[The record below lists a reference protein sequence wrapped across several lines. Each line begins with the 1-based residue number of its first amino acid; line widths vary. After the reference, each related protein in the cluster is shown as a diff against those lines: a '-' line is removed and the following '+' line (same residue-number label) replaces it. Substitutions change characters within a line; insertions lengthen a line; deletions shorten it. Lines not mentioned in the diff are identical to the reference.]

1 MTDATPQVS
10 AEGDLS
16 LEGRP
21 EQVLAFVLGGE
32 PHAVAL
38 DRIRLVQRAED
49 IRPLPQAPDDVIGMI
64 EVLDEAV
71 PVVNLSKVLGLAEAE
86 NPEHVLVYNSAKG
99 LVGFVVD
106 EARGVVSATRAPLP
120 QTLRRGGACLVALAR
135 HGDETAYLLDLEAVL
150 PGPVGMSAA
159 RKGGSSTE
167 SESSGG

>member
-1 MTDATPQVS
+1 MDANPQVS
-10 AEGDLS
+10 TESDIS
-16 LEGRP
+16 LDGRP

-49 IRPLPQAPDDVIGMI
+49 IRPLPQAPDNVIGMI

-71 PVVNLSKVLGLAEAE
+71 PVVNLAKILGLREAA
-86 NPEHVLVYNSAKG
+86 NPEHVLVFNSSKG

-106 EARGVVSATRAPLP
+106 EASGVVSAIRAPLP
-120 QTLRRGGACLVALAR
+120 QTLRRGEACLIALAR
-135 HGDETAYLLDLEAVL
+135 HGDETAYLLDLETVL

-159 RKGGSSTE
+159 RKGGNSTE
-167 SESSGG
+167 SESNGA

>member
-1 MTDATPQVS
+1 MPQS
-10 AEGDLS
+10 PSDEGLS

-32 PHAVAL
+32 LYAVAL

-71 PVVNLSKVLGLAEAE
+71 PVVNLAKVLGLTEPEA
-86 NPEHVLVYNSAKG
+86 PEHVLVYSSAKG
-99 LVGFVVD
+99 LVGYVVD
-106 EARGVVSATRAPLP
+106 EARGVVTSTRAPLP
-120 QTLRRGGACLVALAR
+120 QTLRRGDACMVALAR

-150 PGPVGMSAA
+150 PGPVGMASA
-159 RKGGSSTE
+159 RRGGSSAE
-167 SESSGG
+167 SD